1 MARAPRPAGLRPDA
15 PPRSYA
21 RSARMELLM
30 SPDLKQRI
38 REAAAADGRPVLP
51 WILDVVERALP
62 PRLDDEAPS
71 EETQMAS

>member
-1 MARAPRPAGLRPDA
+1 
-15 PPRSYA
+15 
-21 RSARMELLM
+21 M